1 ARPQAAPAIPISSSR
16 FVKQRSLPA
25 ASCRRSIPW
34 LRFLPRVTRSLPPRP
49 GLLGRSVLL
58 WPIYRQR
65 QHGEALLR
73 QQLQAL
79 SSMAGS
85 SGRPMARK
93 ECDTSPHGW
102 TLDTLEEFLSS
113 KISALS
119 NFTTAESR
127 ASKEA
132 VAAALE
138 AVKEQSNAAMQAA
151 AKAIDKAELATER
164 RFEGVN
170 EFRQTLSDQARTF
183 MNREEYAI
191 GHR

>member
-1 ARPQAAPAIPISSSR
+1 
-16 FVKQRSLPA
+16 
-25 ASCRRSIPW
+25 
-34 LRFLPRVTRSLPPRP
+34 
-49 GLLGRSVLL
+49 
-58 WPIYRQR
+58 
-65 QHGEALLR
+65 
-73 QQLQAL
+73 
-79 SSMAGS
+79 
-85 SGRPMARK
+85 MARK

-191 GHR
+191 GHRALEQKVDDLKARMDSGEGKSTGIGQSWGLIVGAVGIIYGVLGSIAFAVRFLH